1 MNKQNASPRPTP
13 FIPPPS
19 LRPVAGRLIVE
30 KLDSP
35 RGTDG
40 RIVPGELVG
49 AHSQMKRANL
59 GPDCGRKANWVK
71 RAGRRLGGADARG
84 AAPGR
89 RAQRSGSALSRLPEQ
104 ARDREEHL
112 P

>member
-1 MNKQNASPRPTP
+1 M
-13 FIPPPS
+13 
-19 LRPVAGRLIVE
+19 
-30 KLDSP
+30 
-35 RGTDG
+35 
-40 RIVPGELVG
+40 PGELVG

-84 AAPGR
+84 TAPGR

-112 P
+112 PWKPASRTSSIPSLPGWERQI